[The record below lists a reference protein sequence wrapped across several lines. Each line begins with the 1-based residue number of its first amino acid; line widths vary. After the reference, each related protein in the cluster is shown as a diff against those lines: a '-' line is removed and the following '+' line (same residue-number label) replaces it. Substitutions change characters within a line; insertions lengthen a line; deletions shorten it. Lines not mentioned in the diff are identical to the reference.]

1 MIIASVSDFR
11 AGAKRRMPK
20 FAFDYLDGGAGDE
33 IGVRRNIEAF
43 DELKLK
49 PRMLVNIEHRDL
61 TTNFLGRKWAAPFGI
76 APIGVGN
83 LLWPRAEETIA
94 HAALA
99 ANIPYTISTPAC
111 TSLETIREIA
121 GDNAWFQLYV
131 GRAEE
136 MVSGLVARA
145 DEAGYDVML
154 VTVDVPVP
162 PRRLRDIRNNFTMPF
177 AWTPRVVYELVT
189 HPAWSLQ
196 TLMAGRPRFANMERY
211 APTGGAQ
218 PLARYM
224 SSQVTGRFDWSELK
238 KLRDRWPRKL
248 IAKGLL
254 TAEDAVKA
262 KQIGCDGVV
271 VSNHGGRQLGSLPS
285 SIEMLPEIRKAVG
298 PDFPLIL
305 DSGVRS
311 GEHIVKALASGAD
324 FVLIGRAMM
333 YAVAALGRE
342 GPKAA
347 IDLLTDEMLNT
358 LGQIGYPIIAELKA
372 AKPVIPHR

>member
-1 MIIASVSDFR
+1 MIFASVSDFR
-11 AGAKRRMPK
+11 TRAQQRMPK

-33 IGVRRNIEAF
+33 LGIRRNIAAL
-43 DELKLK
+43 DEIKLK

-61 TTNFLGRKWAAPFGI
+61 STTLFGRKWSAPFAT

-94 HAALA
+94 RAALE

-111 TSLETIREIA
+111 TTLERIREIA

-131 GRAEE
+131 GRAEV
-136 MVSGLVARA
+136 MVQGLIDRA
-145 DEAGYDVML
+145 DEAGYDVMF

-177 AWTPRVVYELVT
+177 AWTPSVIYQLMT
-189 HPAWSLQ
+189 HPTW
-196 TLMAGRPRFANMERY
+196 TLETVMAGRPRFANMERY

-218 PLARYM
+218 PVARYM
-224 SSQVTGRFDWSELK
+224 SSQVTGKFDWDELK
-238 KLRDRWPRKL
+238 KMRDRWKRRLVP
-248 IAKGLL
+248 KGLL
-254 TAEDAVKA
+254 SAEDAEMA
-262 KQIGCDGVV
+262 KKIGCDGVV

-285 SIEMLPEIRKAVG
+285 SIEVLPEIRAAVG

-305 DSGVRS
+305 DSGIRS

-342 GPKAA
+342 GPKTA
-347 IDLLTDEMLNT
+347 IELLSAEMLNT
-358 LGQIGYPIIAELKA
+358 LGQIGYPDIAVLKA
-372 AKPVIPHR
+372 GAPVMR

>member
-1 MIIASVSDFR
+1 MIFASVSDFR
-11 AGAKRRMPK
+11 TRAQQRMPK

-33 IGVRRNIEAF
+33 IGIRRNIAAL
-43 DELKLK
+43 DEIKLK
-49 PRMLVNIEHRDL
+49 PRMLVNIENRDL
-61 TTNFLGRKWAAPFGI
+61 STTLFGRKWNAPFAT

-83 LLWPRAEETIA
+83 LLWPRAEEMIA
-94 HAALA
+94 RAALD

-131 GRAEE
+131 GRAEA
-136 MVSGLVARA
+136 MVQGLVDRA
-145 DEAGYDVML
+145 DEAGYDVMF

-177 AWTPRVVYELVT
+177 AWTPSVIYQLMI
-189 HPAWSLQ
+189 HPTWTLQ
-196 TLMAGRPRFANMERY
+196 TAMAGRPRFANMERY

-218 PLARYM
+218 PVARYM
-224 SSQVTGRFDWSELK
+224 SSQVTGKFDWDELK
-238 KLRDRWPRKL
+238 KMRDRWKRKL
-248 IAKGLL
+248 VPKGLL
-254 TAEDAVKA
+254 SAEDAEMA
-262 KQIGCDGVV
+262 KKIGCDGVV

-285 SIEMLPEIRKAVG
+285 SIEVLPEIRAAVG

-305 DSGVRS
+305 DSGIRS
-311 GEHIVKALASGAD
+311 GEHIVKAIASGAD

-342 GPKAA
+342 GPKTA
-347 IDLLTDEMLNT
+347 IELLSAEMLNT
-358 LGQIGYPIIAELKA
+358 LGQIGYPNIALLKA
-372 AKPVIPHR
+372 GAPVMR